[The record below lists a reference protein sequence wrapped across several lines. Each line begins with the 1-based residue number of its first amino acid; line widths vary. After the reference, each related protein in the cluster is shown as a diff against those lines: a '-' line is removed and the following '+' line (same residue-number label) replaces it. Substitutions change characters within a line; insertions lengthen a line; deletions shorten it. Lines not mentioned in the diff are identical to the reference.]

1 MPENLQKPWMNEL
14 RRVLRPGGYLVITT
28 QGDEFVPKLD
38 EVERSLYRDGQLVTR
53 YQEAAG
59 TNLCSIHPESY
70 VREHLASD
78 FTWVLSQPRG
88 AAGNGNQDMYLLRRP
103 Q

>member
-1 MPENLQKPWMNEL
+1 M
-14 RRVLRPGGYLVITT
+14 
-28 QGDEFVPKLD
+28 
-38 EVERSLYRDGQLVTR
+38 VTR

-59 TNLCSIHPESY
+59 TNLCSIYHPESY
-70 VREHLASD
+70 VREQLARD
-78 FTWVLSQPRG
+78 FALVLSQPRG